1 MAYENINL
9 RHANMT
15 FVDGYFYT
23 FDHLW
28 DVLLQRLDDGGTAFS
43 YPLNTVLSVEIQSL
57 EHDGVNFWTMED
69 ISGGVDIK
77 RWRIENSIVELKDT
91 ISLTPSFSS
100 DTFTVEHYHT
110 SLAATASGGSISIQ
124 TNGYETTIISGTIL
138 TLGPNSLRQQEDVT
152 VTAISG
158 TDITLV
164 SGTQYAYSTDDD
176 IQFYNNLWV
185 FNSTGDGTLHKI
197 NARTGANITTYSGT
211 EYDNITSCT
220 FARVSNVA
228 SSTVDALIY
237 SKSTNL
243 KYLNI
248 GSMSFYGTMGMDN
261 EETNSNP
268 IPIYDIALSS
278 HNIYRLQNKAN
289 YYDTD
294 INWSNYN
301 YVLSTVRR
309 FIDDVAITSADPSI
323 LPNNAVNVSEITV
336 VVTDQYSD
344 GIENKP
350 VTFTDTDSVGF
361 ITINPAYTD
370 YFFGTGEAISYYKV
384 GIVVATVTITATATQ
399 YD

>member
-43 YPLNTVLSVEIQSL
+43 YPLNITLSSEIQSL

-69 ISGGVDIK
+69 TGPGVDIK

-158 TDITLV
+158 ANITLV

-220 FARVSNVA
+220 FARVSNVS

-248 GSMSFYGTMGMDN
+248 DSMSFYGIMLMDN
-261 EETNSNP
+261 FTPPSTT
-268 IPIYDIALSS
+268 IVIYDIAVVGN
-278 HNIYRLQNKAN
+278 NIYRLQKEARYYGAGYSWTN
-289 YYDTD
+289 YH
-294 INWSNYN
+294 

-309 FIDDVAITSADPSI
+309 FIDVVAVSATPTI
-323 LPNNAVNVSEITV
+323 LPNNATNVAEILTL
-336 VVTDQYSD
+336 VTDQYGD
-344 GIENKP
+344 GVDNKP

-370 YFFGTGEAISYYKV
+370 YFFGTGEAITYYKA
-384 GIVVATVTITATATQ
+384 GILVQTVTIEATATQ